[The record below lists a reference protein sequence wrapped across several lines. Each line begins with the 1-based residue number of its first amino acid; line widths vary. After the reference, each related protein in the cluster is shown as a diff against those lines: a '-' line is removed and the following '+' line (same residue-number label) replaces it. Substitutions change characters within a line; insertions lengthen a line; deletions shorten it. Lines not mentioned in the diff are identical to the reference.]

1 MDKRLLLYF
10 GIKLKH
16 EAFSFGSAALD
27 QLQDHD
33 ALEAQLYDE
42 GERGIYAL
50 GESTVSGCRTSR
62 TCALK
67 NSLKF
72 TVVIPV

>member
-1 MDKRLLLYF
+1 MKRKSIARFDMDKRLLLYF

-42 GERGIYAL
+42 GERGISLYAL
-50 GESTVSGCRTSR
+50 
-62 TCALK
+62 
-67 NSLKF
+67 
-72 TVVIPV
+72 